1 MSRIRTIKPE
11 FFKHEGLFDLELSS
25 GLPVRLAFAG
35 LWTCC
40 DREGRF
46 KWRPRSL
53 KSEILPYDDCDFSRV
68 LDALATRGFL
78 VRYALPEEKNEL
90 FGFIPSW
97 KSHQFVNNK
106 EAKSDL
112 PEPLEPLWI
121 LDVDACGTREPRVS
135 HANPDL
141 ALRKGKEGKD
151 YICPETSSP
160 DQHNPPSVSPNGAL
174 VLTSP
179 VLPAQSVSRSRAKR
193 VPHAG
198 NDLDAD
204 VDECFSYFKKTLN
217 KRAALKLDKKGREM
231 GVAGLKACAE
241 LAADYGKENP
251 ARMAV
256 EYLKEAIN
264 RMAID
269 KFHNGEND
277 RQTKYLDW
285 EQLFGSKSKP
295 FPRKLIEFWL
305 DDNRVA

>member
-1 MSRIRTIKPE
+1 VSRIRTIKPE

-53 KSEILPYDDCDFSRV
+53 KSEILPFDDCDFSRV

-78 VRYALPEEKNEL
+78 VKYALPEEKNEM

-106 EAKSDL
+106 EAQSDL
-112 PEPLEPLWI
+112 PEPLEALWI

-135 HANPDL
+135 HANPNL
-141 ALRKGKEGKD
+141 ALRKGKERKD

-160 DQHNPPSVSPNGAL
+160 DQHNPPSVSLNGSL

-179 VLPAQSVSRSRAKR
+179 ELPAVPASHSRVKRASKA
-193 VPHAG
+193 VTE
-198 NDLDAD
+198 LDAD
-204 VDECFSYFKKTLN
+204 VDECFSYFKKQLN
-217 KRAALKLDKKGREM
+217 KRASYKLDKKGRAM
-231 GVAGLKACAE
+231 GIEGLKACAE
-241 LAADYGKENP
+241 LAAEYGKEEP
-251 ARMAV
+251 SRIAV
-256 EYLKEAIN
+256 EFLKEAIN
-264 RMAID
+264 RMATD

-277 RQTKYLDW
+277 RRTKYLDW
-285 EQLFGSKSKP
+285 EQLFGSKAKP
-295 FPRKLIEFWL
+295 APRKLIEYWL